1 MFLALFVLWIIFNG
15 NFTLEIAL
23 FGIVIASFVYFF
35 ACKCLDYSFKKDILL
50 VKRIGYFL
58 EYVGVL
64 IVEIIKANERSGSNN
79 VEEN

>member
-35 ACKCLDYSFKKDILL
+35 ACK
-50 VKRIGYFL
+50 
-58 EYVGVL
+58 
-64 IVEIIKANERSGSNN
+64 
-79 VEEN
+79 